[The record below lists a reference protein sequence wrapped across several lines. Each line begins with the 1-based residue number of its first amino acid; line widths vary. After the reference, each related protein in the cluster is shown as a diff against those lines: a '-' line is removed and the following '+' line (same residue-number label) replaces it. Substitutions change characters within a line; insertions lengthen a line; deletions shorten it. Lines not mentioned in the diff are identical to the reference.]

1 MLVPTSAQAQTTEV
15 AARLAE
21 LQRTPPLSEPFHEIR
36 FRKALKAPLVS
47 AGTLRWNGDMGF
59 EREVT
64 APYRETSYLR
74 GRTLVVE
81 RADGRERV
89 IPLARAPELE
99 VLFGAQAALFA
110 GDQAAIERDFD
121 IDYTPGARWRLR
133 LLPRDQRLRA
143 RVTALELRGSAA
155 GAECLILDQPGAQT
169 LTVLGERTRPQ
180 PAADFDSTV
189 ASLCPLR

>member
-1 MLVPTSAQAQTTEV
+1 MSTSAQAQTQTTEV

-21 LQRTPPLSEPFHEIR
+21 LQRTPPLIEPFHEIR

-47 AGTLRWNGDMGF
+47 AGSLRWDGDMNF

-89 IPLARAPELE
+89 IPMARAPELE

-110 GDQAAIERDFD
+110 GDQAAIERDFRVE
-121 IDYTPGARWRLR
+121 YTPGTHWRLR
-133 LLPRDQRLRA
+133 LLPRDERLLA
-143 RVTALELRGSAA
+143 RVSALELLG
-155 GAECLILDQPGAQT
+155 GASGPVCLILDQPGAQT
-169 LTVLGERTRPQ
+169 LTVLGERDRPQ
-180 PAADFDSTV
+180 PGADFDSTV
-189 ASLCPLR
+189 ASLCPLP